1 MKISLTT
8 RFLQRH
14 AGMTLVE
21 MLVSCTAFAFVMG
34 SIMSSFAM
42 FNKSFALGRD
52 YASARLTLSDYLG
65 MDLRRSTAFTP
76 TLVTSVTHGNWRSTD
91 WTLPLVITVPSYYA
105 ADGKTPLPPARVTMT
120 AEEWEAAKDAAFERG
135 KLPPPNW
142 KVVYGT
148 PTNPRIVIYRRD
160 GDRILRQEGYGTV
173 TRPSAKAVSWTWA
186 TGQAPLSVEVARG
199 VIQVQGV
206 YQVTEDLTPEDLT
219 ELPPED
225 VQVGFHGN
233 YTIRYLPSVYTKAA
247 PQPASLINN
256 NLLLRTQYYGF

>member
-1 MKISLTT
+1 
-8 RFLQRH
+8 
-14 AGMTLVE
+14 
-21 MLVSCTAFAFVMG
+21 
-34 SIMSSFAM
+34 M

-105 ADGKTPLPPARVTMT
+105 ADGKTPLAPARVTMT

-148 PTNPRIVIYRRD
+148 PTNPRIVIYRPGRRPHPAA
-160 GDRILRQEGYGTV
+160 GRLRHGHAALG
-173 TRPSAKAVSWTWA
+173 KG
-186 TGQAPLSVEVARG
+186 GQLDLGHDAGAP
-199 VIQVQGV
+199 
-206 YQVTEDLTPEDLT
+206 
-219 ELPPED
+219 
-225 VQVGFHGN
+225 
-233 YTIRYLPSVYTKAA
+233 
-247 PQPASLINN
+247 
-256 NLLLRTQYYGF
+256 